1 MKYISTLLLILIT
14 VTQSLCAQAAAQDS
28 AEGVTLRFVTFP
40 KTSKAQTFTL
50 FAGKDG
56 PKTIEVSSNAI
67 SQPLTMPQLREW
79 MIGEAIPSA
88 NKNEPNFKVWGK
100 TKSLGSKRQLIIV
113 IRKGSSPSD
122 GVHLIAINDQQ
133 KGFKLGENL
142 ILNASSRKIGGI
154 VGGQKFGI
162 SSGSHKIIEPK
173 ANKTGRYFHAK
184 FFYEKDGKA
193 KGFYSSNWPFS
204 KNSRVMSFI
213 YSDPNTKQ
221 LRFHTVRDF
230 LK

>member
-1 MKYISTLLLILIT
+1 MKYISSLLLILIT
-14 VTQSLCAQAAAQDS
+14 VTQSVCAQAA
-28 AEGVTLRFVTFP
+28 AEGVTLRFITFP
-40 KTSKAQTFTL
+40 KTSEAQTFTL

-56 PKTIEVSSNAI
+56 SKTIEVSSNAV
-67 SQPLTMPQLREW
+67 SKPLVMPQLREW
-79 MIGEAIPSA
+79 VIGEVINGADK
-88 NKNEPNFKVWGK
+88 NKPTFKVFGK

-113 IRKGSSPSD
+113 IRKGNNPSD
-122 GVHLIAINDQQ
+122 GVHLIAINDRQ
-133 KGFKLGENL
+133 KGFNLGEIL
-142 ILNASSRKIGGI
+142 ILNASNKKIGWM
-154 VGGQKFGI
+154 VGGAKFGL
-162 SSGSHKIIEPK
+162 SSGTHKIIEPK

-184 FFYEKDGKA
+184 FFYEKEGKA

-213 YSDPNTKQ
+213 YNAPNTKQ

>member
-14 VTQSLCAQAAAQDS
+14 VTQPVCAQAAAE
-28 AEGVTLRFVTFP
+28 AVTLRFITFP
-40 KTSKAQTFTL
+40 KTSTAQTLTL

-56 PKTIEVSSNAI
+56 SKTIEVSSNAV
-67 SQPLTMPQLREW
+67 SKPLVMPQLREW
-79 MIGEAIPSA
+79 VIGEVINGADK
-88 NKNEPNFKVWGK
+88 NKPTFKAFGK

-113 IRKGSSPSD
+113 IRSGNSPSD
-122 GVHLIAINDQQ
+122 GVHLIAINDRQ
-133 KGFKLGENL
+133 KGFKLGETL
-142 ILNASSRKIGGI
+142 ILNASNKKIGGI
-154 VGGQKFGI
+154 VGGSKFAL

-173 ANKTGRYFHAK
+173 ANKTERYFHAK
-184 FFYEKDGKA
+184 FFYENEGKA

-213 YSDPNTKQ
+213 YNDPNTKQ